1 MQVVLLQVKS
11 TALLTIEEGNS
22 MPQGKGTYGTKVGRP
37 PKKKKKVLRMDK
49 GGASSKGGEDPSKHL
64 ISLKKSELIDII
76 MQSLNTGRRG
86 SGKAVKDSKYTF
98 KGMTKAK

>member
-1 MQVVLLQVKS
+1 MV
-11 TALLTIEEGNS
+11 E
-22 MPQGKGTYGTKVGRP
+22 RP
-37 PKKKKKVLRMDK
+37 LKKKKVMRMNK
-49 GGASSKGGEDPSKHL
+49 GGISSKGGGDPSKHL

-86 SGKAVKDSKYTF
+86 SGKAVKDSKYTL